1 MIKEILETGFI
12 VTIVAITI
20 YFHIKF
26 DRFAVAHGPEVLTT
40 LGILGCF
47 TGITIALFNFNPDNI
62 SQSVPNLLAGI
73 RTAFW
78 ASLAGV
84 AGALTLRIG
93 QRFRKIKDSND
104 QIATQTSSLSDV
116 VLSINTLKLAIIGN
130 DKSNLLKEIKAIKVS
145 SEENFNAIRN
155 DLDVFSKHMVEN
167 NQKAVIEALRK
178 VIKDFNIKISE
189 QFGDNF
195 KDLNVSVSKLL
206 VWQTEY
212 KNELNIIKDQQKATR
227 EDLQKSADYLSQI
240 VKSSGDF
247 KASASAL
254 TEQIDFLNKKRN
266 SLADQQKSL
275 ANVLKSMEEVTPKF
289 EVKTTDMLK
298 QIENGIGMIH
308 RQFAENSNR
317 MVNQLSESERHSMDL
332 LKKMF
337 NNSESH
343 VKDLQLQLQ
352 KITENLN
359 THLLDSGNQFTKLL
373 TKAITDN
380 QNSLRSNLE
389 ENSQIVKE
397 SVFALDK
404 ALEKE
409 LNHSLEALGR
419 QLAALSE
426 KFVDDY
432 LPLTEKLK
440 QVVELSKKL

>member
-1 MIKEILETGFI
+1 M
-12 VTIVAITI
+12 
-20 YFHIKF
+20 
-26 DRFAVAHGPEVLTT
+26 
-40 LGILGCF
+40 
-47 TGITIALFNFNPDNI
+47 
-62 SQSVPNLLAGI
+62 
-73 RTAFW
+73 
-78 ASLAGV
+78 
-84 AGALTLRIG
+84 
-93 QRFRKIKDSND
+93 
-104 QIATQTSSLSDV
+104 
-116 VLSINTLKLAIIGN
+116 
-130 DKSNLLKEIKAIKVS
+130 
-145 SEENFNAIRN
+145 
-155 DLDVFSKHMVEN
+155 
-167 NQKAVIEALRK
+167 
-178 VIKDFNIKISE
+178 
-189 QFGDNF
+189 
-195 KDLNVSVSKLL
+195 
-206 VWQTEY
+206 
-212 KNELNIIKDQQKATR
+212 
-227 EDLQKSADYLSQI
+227 
-240 VKSSGDF
+240 
-247 KASASAL
+247 

-266 SLADQQKSL
+266 SLVEQQKSL

-289 EVKTTDMLK
+289 ELKTTDMLN

-308 RQFAENSNR
+308 HQFAENSNR
-317 MVNQLSESERHSMDL
+317 IVNQLSESERHSMDL

-337 NNSESH
+337 DNSESH

-380 QNSLRSNLE
+380 QNSLRDNLE

-404 ALEKE
+404 ALERE